1 MATKIQSTYKM
12 VCPKP
17 KAVLGI
23 QFSYWK
29 TNCFGPQAKPFGR
42 GILTFMFFMFFSIF
56 LGIRINRHWLIDII
70 INNIFLYLLHLFLLP
85 YFFALA
91 AWDFRMVIS
100 MEGGEA
106 MFVSDGAKS
115 KSWGTKEA
123 RKPLEAKWN
132 LVCRSLL
139 NYQAIVI
146 LLYNIDRPPTW
157 GVVQHLTLESPT
169 HQP

>member
-1 MATKIQSTYKM
+1 MKFWDLPANYPCYQFWPCFPSTM
-12 VCPKP
+12 
-17 KAVLGI
+17 LI
-23 QFSYWK
+23 HS
-29 TNCFGPQAKPFGR
+29 NC
-42 GILTFMFFMFFSIF
+42 GILAYPNFKNHISPETQQFRVFITHYMILLSIIF
-56 LGIRINRHWLIDII
+56 
-70 INNIFLYLLHLFLLP
+70 FLYLLHLFLLP

-106 MFVSDGAKS
+106 MFVSDGAKN